1 MKPVDLIYREA
12 APPTPSA
19 TPVASAI
26 AATRPARRAVRS
38 GSRSAIGFTISI
50 GLHLALVLGFLLSG
64 LATPSPTP
72 LPREPMIVA
81 LERGAPP
88 SPPQD
93 VPPGPQQVK
102 REAFK
107 PLPPPPIP
115 LKATLPAPDPVLV
128 TPPRPSKPSD
138 PGPAIA
144 ETTAPPALPAPP
156 ASQATS
162 DVKSTWEGQVLARL
176 EKYRRFP
183 DDARARRQQGVVHV
197 RFRIDRPGRV
207 LWSRIERS
215 SGFAQLDRAAL
226 DTLRRAQPLP
236 AIPAGRPDEVELVAP
251 VEFFITRRR

>member
-1 MKPVDLIYREA
+1 VKPVDLIYREA
-12 APPTPSA
+12 APPTPA
-19 TPVASAI
+19 TSVASAI
-26 AATRPARRAVRS
+26 AAARPARRPGRS
-38 GSRSAIGFTISI
+38 GSRSAIGFTVSI
-50 GLHLALVLGFLLSG
+50 GLHLALVFGFMLSG
-64 LATPSPTP
+64 LATPSPMP
-72 LPREPMIVA
+72 PSPEPMIVA
-81 LERGAPP
+81 LERAAPP

-115 LKATLPAPDPVLV
+115 LKATLPAPDPMIV
-128 TPPRPSKPSD
+128 TAPRLSKRSD
-138 PGPAIA
+138 PGPAVA

-156 ASQATS
+156 AAQATS
-162 DVKSTWEGQVLARL
+162 DAKSTWEGQVLARL

-236 AIPAGRPDEVELVAP
+236 AIPAERPDEVELVAP
-251 VEFFITRRR
+251 VEFFITRRQ